1 MGARMAIVTI
11 HSEGLPPRSVP
22 LREAVVTLGRSV
34 DNVLEVPDANMSRRH
49 CVIER
54 RADGDFILT
63 DCNSSNGTRVN
74 GERVLSHELRDGDR
88 IEVGSTILLFSLDE
102 ESSEPSDSKA
112 KSPLVAAL
120 DKASP
125 PSDKLKLPDA
135 TTLAT
140 RGATAGATATGAP
153 TSAIKRVTSRPPIP
167 VTAKPTSL
175 RQSQPEV
182 AVLAHERDDLRKL
195 LEINKRLNQQHD
207 LRKLLETIIDSAI
220 ELMAAERGFL
230 ILVHEGDMRVEIARN
245 MSREALDVRT
255 SNLVSTQICKE
266 VIDTG
271 KPVLTTNAA
280 ADARYGR
287 YSSVV
292 GLNLR
297 SILCVPFKIK
307 DQVLGTVY
315 LDNANVGAFSDR
327 DADLLSAFS
336 DQAAVAIENARLIR
350 QVKKK
355 ERMEQEL
362 KIASDIQKKLLP
374 RRTPRVPGLDL
385 YGWMHP
391 AKQVGGDYYDFI
403 PVQGGLLVCIGDVSG
418 KGVPAGLVMASARS
432 ALRSLAERVQSTRE
446 IVIALNRL
454 LADDLDREM
463 FLSLLLLRYDQESG
477 AISYTGA
484 GHEHLIIYRA
494 EEDQIETRKAGGMV
508 LGLRPDIEE
517 HVKEEQLHLEVGDA
531 LVLYTDGVTE
541 AVDERNEQ
549 YQLERLTVAT
559 KACCEKPPREMLH
572 AILSDVLRW
581 KGKAQQKDDIT
592 LVTCRRTPLT
602 DIAPDDPPTVRRRVL
617 DPDENTDMGQLG

>member
-1 MGARMAIVTI
+1 MALVTI
-11 HSEGLPPRSVP
+11 HCDGMPPRSVP

-34 DNVLEVPDANMSRRH
+34 DNVLEVPDPNMSRRH

-54 RADGDFILT
+54 RGDHDFILT

-74 GERVLSHELRDGDR
+74 GERILSHELKDGDR
-88 IEVGSTILLFSLDE
+88 IEVGSTVLQFSLEDE
-102 ESSEPSDSKA
+102 ASGEPSDLPGKP
-112 KSPLVAAL
+112 KSPIIAAL
-120 DKASP
+120 EASSG
-125 PSDKLKLPDA
+125 SDKHRLP
-135 TTLAT
+135 
-140 RGATAGATATGAP
+140 GAAAKVTAASVT
-153 TSAIKRVTSRPPIP
+153 KRVTSRPPLQ
-167 VTAKPTSL
+167 PTSL
-175 RQSQPEV
+175 KQSQPEV

-230 ILVHEGDMRVEIARN
+230 ILVHETEMKVEIARN

-271 KPVLTTNAA
+271 KSVLTTNAA

-315 LDNANVGAFSDR
+315 LDNANVGAFSER

-403 PVQGGLLVCIGDVSG
+403 TVPGGLLVCIGDVSG

-432 ALRSLAERVQSTRE
+432 ALRSLAERVRSTRE

-463 FLSLLLLRYDQESG
+463 FLSLLLMRYDSEQG
-477 AISYTGA
+477 VISYTGA
-484 GHEHLIIYRA
+484 GHEHIIVYRA
-494 EEDQIETRKAGGMV
+494 EENQVETRKTGGIV
-508 LGLRPDIEE
+508 LGLTNDIEE
-517 HVKEEQLHLEVGDA
+517 HVKEEQLRLDVGDA

-541 AVDERNEQ
+541 AVDEKNEQ
-549 YQLERLTVAT
+549 YQLDRLTAAV
-559 KACCEKPPREMLH
+559 KDCCEKAPREMLH

-581 KGKAQQKDDIT
+581 KGKAQQRDDIT
-592 LVTCRRTPLT
+592 LVTARRTPLEE
-602 DIAPDDPPTVRRRVL
+602 IPPDDPPTVRRRVL
-617 DPDENTDMGQLG
+617 DPDDNTDLGRVG

>member
-1 MGARMAIVTI
+1 MAGVSI
-11 HSEGLPPRSVP
+11 HTDGMPPRSVA
-22 LREAVVTLGRSV
+22 LRDAVVTLGRSV

-54 RADGDFILT
+54 RGDNDFILT

-74 GERVLSHELRDGDR
+74 GERVISHELRDGDR
-88 IEVGSTILLFSLDE
+88 IEVGSTVLVFSLDDDPPS
-102 ESSEPSDSKA
+102 ESIEALAK
-112 KSPLVAAL
+112 KSPTGESGAAPRNSPLLAAL
-120 DKASP
+120 EETPTGK
-125 PSDKLKLPDA
+125 K
-135 TTLAT
+135 T
-140 RGATAGATATGAP
+140 TATQINPGDKTVP
-153 TSAIKRVTSRPPIP
+153 MTKRLGSSRPPLPGIP
-167 VTAKPTSL
+167 AAKT
-175 RQSQPEV
+175 SQPEV

-230 ILVHEGDMRVEIARN
+230 ILVHEGEMKVEIARN
-245 MSREALDVRT
+245 LSREALSVQT
-255 SNLVSTQICKE
+255 ANMVSTQICKE

-280 ADARYGR
+280 ADTRYGR

-292 GLNLR
+292 GLNLH

-315 LDNANVGAFSDR
+315 LDNANVGAFSAR
-327 DADLLSAFS
+327 DSDVLSSFS

-403 PVQGGLLVCIGDVSG
+403 PVPGGILVCIGDVSG

-432 ALRSLAERVQSTRE
+432 ALRSLAERVTSTRE

-463 FLSLLLLRYDQESG
+463 FLSLLLMRYDSQTG
-477 AISYTGA
+477 VLSYTGA
-484 GHEHLIIYRA
+484 GHEHIIVYRA
-494 EEDQIETRKAGGMV
+494 EENRVETRKAGGMV
-508 LGLRPDIEE
+508 LGLTPDVDE
-517 HVKEEQLHLEVGDA
+517 HVKEEQLALDVGDA

-541 AVDERNEQ
+541 AVDEHNEQ
-549 YQLERLTVAT
+549 YQLERLTEAVQHS
-559 KACCEKPPREMLH
+559 CERPPREMLH
-572 AILSDVLRW
+572 AILSDVLKF

-592 LVTCRRTPLT
+592 LVTARRTPL
-602 DIAPDDPPTVRRRVL
+602 DEIPPDDPPTVRRRAL
-617 DPDENTDMGQLG
+617 DPDENTDMGHLGG

>member
-1 MGARMAIVTI
+1 MAIVTI
-11 HSEGLPPRSVP
+11 HCEGMPPRSVP

-34 DNVLEVPDANMSRRH
+34 DNVLEVPDPNMSRRH

-54 RADGDFILT
+54 RSDGDFILT

-74 GERVLSHELRDGDR
+74 GDRILSHELRDGDR
-88 IEVGSTILLFSLDE
+88 IEVGSTILVFSLDE
-102 ESSEPSDSKA
+102 ESTGDPSDSKA
-112 KSPLVAAL
+112 KSPIVAAI
-120 DKASP
+120 DNV
-125 PSDKLKLPDA
+125 PSDKIKLP
-135 TTLAT
+135 
-140 RGATAGATATGAP
+140 ATAALSATQKTTAAT
-153 TSAIKRVTSRPPIP
+153 KRVTSRPPLP
-167 VTAKPTSL
+167 VTTLK
-175 RQSQPEV
+175 QSQPEV

-230 ILVHEGDMRVEIARN
+230 ILVQEGEMKVEIARN

-266 VIDTG
+266 VIDNG

-403 PVQGGLLVCIGDVSG
+403 PVNGGLLVCIGDVSG

-432 ALRSLAERVQSTRE
+432 ALRSLAERVTSTRE

-463 FLSLLLLRYDQESG
+463 FLSLLLMRYDSNTG
-477 AISYTGA
+477 VISYTGA
-484 GHEHLIIYRA
+484 GHEHIIVYRA
-494 EEDQIETRKAGGMV
+494 EEDRVETRKTGGIV
-508 LGLRPDIEE
+508 LGLTPDVEE
-517 HVKEEQLHLEVGDA
+517 HVKEEQLALEVGDA

-541 AVDERNEQ
+541 SVDDKNEQ
-549 YQLERLTVAT
+549 YQLERLSDAV
-559 KACCEKPPREMLH
+559 KQCCERPPREMLH

-581 KGKAQQKDDIT
+581 KGKAQQRDDIT
-592 LVTCRRTPLT
+592 LVTARRTPLT
-602 DIAPDDPPTVRRRVL
+602 EIAPDDPPTVRRRVL
-617 DPDENTDMGQLG
+617 DPDENTDMGQVG

>member
-1 MGARMAIVTI
+1 MALVTI
-11 HSEGLPPRSVP
+11 HCDGMPPRSVP

-34 DNVLEVPDANMSRRH
+34 DNVLEVPDPNMSRRH

-54 RADGDFILT
+54 RAEGDFILT

-74 GERVLSHELRDGDR
+74 GSRILSHELRDGDR
-88 IEVGSTILLFSLDE
+88 IEVGSTILVFSME
-102 ESSEPSDSKA
+102 EDASGEPSDLPGKVP
-112 KSPLVAAL
+112 SPIVEAIDRAQ
-120 DKASP
+120 ANAQTR
-125 PSDKLKLPDA
+125 PS
-135 TTLAT
+135 
-140 RGATAGATATGAP
+140 
-153 TSAIKRVTSRPPIP
+153 SRPAFPKP
-167 VTAKPTSL
+167 SGVTKKIVPAAKT
-175 RQSQPEV
+175 SQPEV
-182 AVLAHERDDLRKL
+182 VVLAHERDDLRKL

-207 LRKLLETIIDSAI
+207 LRRLLETIIDSAI

-245 MSREALDVRT
+245 MSREALDVRAA
-255 SNLVSTQICKE
+255 NLVSTQICRE

-374 RRTPRVPGLDL
+374 RRTPRVAGLDL

-403 PVQGGLLVCIGDVSG
+403 PVPGGLLVCIGDVSG

-432 ALRSLAERVQSTRE
+432 ALRSLAERVTSTRE

-463 FLSLLLLRYDQESG
+463 FLSLLLMRYDSTTG
-477 AISYTGA
+477 AVSYTGA
-484 GHEHLIIYRA
+484 GHEHIIVYRA
-494 EEDQIETRKAGGMV
+494 EEDKVETRKTGGIV
-508 LGLRPDIEE
+508 LGLTPSVEE
-517 HVKEEQLHLEVGDA
+517 HVKEEQLTLDVGDA

-541 AVDERNEQ
+541 AVDEQNEQ
-549 YQLERLTVAT
+549 YQLERLTDAV
-559 KACCEKPPREMLH
+559 KECCEKPPREMLH
-572 AILSDVLRW
+572 AILSSVLRW
-581 KGKAQQKDDIT
+581 KGKAQQRDDIT
-592 LVTCRRTPLT
+592 LVTARRTPLEEVP
-602 DIAPDDPPTVRRRVL
+602 PDDPPTVRRKAF
-617 DPDENTDMGQLG
+617 DPDENTDLGQV